1 MARPMS
7 LRVDDELDAKLRAEA
22 KRRDV
27 TVADLARTLIRRG
40 LGLQPA
46 TSSAAAMKRTSCGHL
61 KVKILGHG
69 TYCADCSRK
78 IR

>member
-7 LRVDDELDAKLRAEA
+7 LRVDDDLDRALRKEA
-22 KRRDV
+22 DKRGV
-27 TVADLARTLIRRG
+27 TVADLARTFIRRG
-40 LGLQPA
+40 LGLLPPA
-46 TSSAAAMKRTSCGHL
+46 SKDGLPAKCGHL

-69 TYCADCSRK
+69 TYCADCHRK